1 MTPKRQSSK
10 ASPSDPVTQLSAGPA
25 EEQPAL
31 NKDGSRRKS
40 RVLRRKT
47 DHSVIERRR
56 REKINEKLVALQN
69 LVPACRKEC
78 RDLIERKF
86 AEAATSAPS
95 AKRKR
100 EEEKLAKAQIEMQ
113 EKIKTSMVLEK
124 LCIIS
129 HTLDFVNQLQEEN
142 EALRALCECQAQS
155 KRRFSITSD
164 VEMDEHYRDAHNLE
178 APTAA
183 PSNGEYRDCK
193 AADDQKRECL
203 SSPEPDLLPE
213 TAYRNVRR
221 RLHWG
226 SDRVRESCSLTEG
239 VCRHHEDQD
248 VSQADDVLSHRCL
261 STSSQGGSTSPPA
274 ADCKALTLSPGG
286 ERECGSVSGC
296 RSSVCGDSSCRSSL
310 WTKDSSCREEEA
322 LSSSASDE
330 PASPPPAVAS
340 WREPGSTY
348 RQALPNRHLLPSILH
363 LGLPNCDPHH
373 AVLRKENAY
382 SMHRKYP
389 THQRD
394 LASSRA
400 FRPLSLYTSQPSRPL
415 SSSTRPL

>member
-10 ASPSDPVTQLSAGPA
+10 ASSSEPVAQMSAGLA

-142 EALRALCECQAQS
+142 EALRALCECQAQT
-155 KRRFSITSD
+155 KRRFSMTSD

-178 APTAA
+178 APTATI
-183 PSNGEYRDCK
+183 SNGKCQDGR
-193 AADDQKRECL
+193 AADYQKRECL

-213 TAYRNVRR
+213 TASRNVRR

-248 VSQADDVLSHRCL
+248 VSHADDVSSQRCA
-261 STSSQGGSTSPPA
+261 STSSQCGSTSPPA
-274 ADCKALTLSPGG
+274 ASCKALHFRLGG
-286 ERECGSVSGC
+286 EKGAAVFLGVVHLYVAILAAGHPSGPKT
-296 RSSVCGDSSCRSSL
+296 RVAEKKRRYPRLLPTSL
-310 WTKDSSCREEEA
+310 R
-322 LSSSASDE
+322 
-330 PASPPPAVAS
+330 
-340 WREPGSTY
+340 R
-348 RQALPNRHLLPSILH
+348 RHLLWPAGVSLARH
-363 LGLPNCDPHH
+363 TVRHFRTDTFSLPYCIW
-373 AVLRKENAY
+373 V
-382 SMHRKYP
+382 YP
-389 THQRD
+389 IAIPTIR
-394 LASSRA
+394 
-400 FRPLSLYTSQPSRPL
+400 
-415 SSSTRPL
+415 